1 MTIQGLHRTADAN
14 TTFYIWLTLKLFTM
28 YKEVW

>member
-14 TTFYIWLTLKLFTM
+14 TTFNIWLTLK
-28 YKEVW
+28 

>member
-14 TTFYIWLTLKLFTM
+14 TTFYIWLTLK
-28 YKEVW
+28 